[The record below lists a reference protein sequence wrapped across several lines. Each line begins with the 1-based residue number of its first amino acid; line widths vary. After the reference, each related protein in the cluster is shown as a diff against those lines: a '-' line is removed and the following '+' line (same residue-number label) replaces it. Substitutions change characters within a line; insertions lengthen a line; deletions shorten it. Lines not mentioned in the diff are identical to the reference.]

1 MSGFS
6 RYTDRALLNALFG
19 KTSSFGALA
28 SAPTIY
34 VALSTTEP
42 SKTGTNVT
50 EPTGNGYERVE
61 TAAADWSEAT
71 DASPAVVSNAEEIE
85 FPTAAGD
92 WAGGANIGYFAL
104 YDAATGGNFL
114 GRGPL
119 DKLKPVL
126 SGDTPIFGVGELKI
140 ELGDAES

>member
-34 VALSTTEP
+34 VGLSSTTP

-50 EPTGNGYERVE
+50 EPSGDGYARVE
-61 TAAADWSEAT
+61 TAASDWNAAT
-71 DASPAVVSNAEEIE
+71 DASPSVIDNAAEIE
-85 FPTAAGD
+85 FPTATDD
-92 WAGGANIGYFAL
+92 WASGSNMTYFVA
-104 YDAATGGNFL
+104 YDAASGGNFL
-114 GRGPL
+114 GRGALSTP
-119 DKLKPVL
+119 KAVL
-126 SGDTPIFGVGELKI
+126 SGDTPTFAAGECNI
-140 ELGDAES
+140 QLGDDA